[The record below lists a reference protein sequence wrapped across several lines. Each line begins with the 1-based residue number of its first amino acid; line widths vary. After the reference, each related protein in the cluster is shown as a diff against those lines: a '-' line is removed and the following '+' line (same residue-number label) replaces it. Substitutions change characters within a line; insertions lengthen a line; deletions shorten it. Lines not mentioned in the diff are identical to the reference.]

1 MGLSVCRA
9 MAHGAAHSSGTGFR
23 PFVPRLSATAAVVKS
38 PELRDQSPEPQRHA
52 CIMSNAVVSSGLLE
66 TGPAPG
72 VPSEP
77 ALSLRA
83 LFLSNRGRMLGT
95 YALFN
100 LENLLRLAQPLVLGW
115 AINGL
120 LKGSYV
126 GLLLFVAQHLL
137 HLLISSARQM
147 YDTRAFTAI
156 YTDLATRLVL
166 DQRERQVEV
175 SRLAARSSLS
185 RGYVEFFEHYVPM
198 VIRAAYSVI
207 GALLMLGYYDWTLI
221 PFCLALLVPALLL
234 NNAYGRKTLE
244 LSGRLHDEFE
254 NEIDVIARGREGDIR
269 RHYDSVARW
278 RIRLSDAEAIN
289 FSLMELFVLGVMVA
303 ALVHFCAGSDGT
315 PPAGDIFAV
324 FRYVLMFIM
333 GLDTVPRLVQQ
344 ISRLRDVG
352 LRLRGPG
359 C

>member
-1 MGLSVCRA
+1 
-9 MAHGAAHSSGTGFR
+9 
-23 PFVPRLSATAAVVKS
+23 
-38 PELRDQSPEPQRHA
+38 
-52 CIMSNAVVSSGLLE
+52 MSNAAISPGLLQ
-66 TGPAPG
+66 TRPAP
-72 VPSEP
+72 VPLGEP
-77 ALSLRA
+77 PLSLRA
-83 LFLSNRGRMLGT
+83 LFLANRGRMLGT

-120 LKGSYV
+120 LRGSYT

-147 YDTRAFTAI
+147 YDTRAFTSI

-185 RGYVEFFEHYVPM
+185 RGYVDFFEQYVPRG
-198 VIRAAYSVI
+198 IRAAYSVV

-234 NNAYGRKTLE
+234 NSAYGRKTLE
-244 LSGRLHDEFE
+244 LSGHLHDEFE
-254 NEIDVIARGREGDIR
+254 NEVNVLARGREGDVR
-269 RHYDSVARW
+269 HHYDAVARW

-289 FSLMELFVLGVMVA
+289 FSLMELFVLGAMVA
-303 ALVHFCAGSDGT
+303 ALVRFCAGSAGT
-315 PPAGDIFAV
+315 REAGDIFAV
-324 FRYVLMFIM
+324 FRYVLMYIM
-333 GLDTVPRLVQQ
+333 GLDTVPRLVTQ

-352 LRLRGPG
+352 LRLRGPR